1 MEGDFA
7 KKARS
12 RIKMI
17 DPIIAKHN
25 HEEQE
30 KINKDPLL
38 SDSEK
43 TQLIDM
49 LDSTLENTNG
59 HITDEKVKRLAVNG
73 DKLGVLFAR
82 MYRKTNEGDK
92 KRDKRLDS
100 LEASVERLSG
110 EVSQLRVESKEGDR
124 DLGKSIDALRDE
136 SREDSKSLNKKLDD
150 NQEKVMKAL
159 NELQK
164 KELIREGKESAET
177 SEDLSIKRQS
187 IFMAW
192 VERNQFWLFLIILL
206 IGIQGGNIGKWIMG
220 LMQLGN

>member
-1 MEGDFA
+1 
-7 KKARS
+7 
-12 RIKMI
+12 MI
-17 DPIIAKHN
+17 DPIIEKHN

-92 KRDKRLDS
+92 KRDKRLDN
-100 LEASVERLSG
+100 LESSVERLSQ

-159 NELQK
+159 NDLQK
-164 KELIREGKESAET
+164 KELIREGKESAE
-177 SEDLSIKRQS
+177 SEDQSLKRQNM
-187 IFMAW
+187 FMAW
-192 VERNQFWLFLIILL
+192 VERNQFWLFLVILL

>member
-1 MEGDFA
+1 
-7 KKARS
+7 
-12 RIKMI
+12 MI

-38 SDSEK
+38 SESEK
-43 TQLIDM
+43 AQLIDM
-49 LDSTLENTNG
+49 LDSNLENTNG

-100 LEASVERLSG
+100 LEASVEKLG
-110 EVSQLRVESKEGDR
+110 EEVSKLRTESKEGD
-124 DLGKSIDALRDE
+124 DSLGKSIDALRDE
-136 SREDSKSLNKKLDD
+136 SREDTKSLNKKLDD

-159 NELQK
+159 NDLQK
-164 KELIREGKESAET
+164 KELIREGKESVEENNPDF
-177 SEDLSIKRQS
+177 SLKRQNM
-187 IFMAW
+187 IMAW
-192 VERNQFWLFLIILL
+192 IERNQFLVLIILFL
-206 IGIQGGNIGKWIMG
+206 IGIQGGKIGNWFMG
-220 LMQLGN
+220 LFGNGTVTP

>member
-1 MEGDFA
+1 
-7 KKARS
+7 
-12 RIKMI
+12 MI

-43 TQLIDM
+43 AQLIDM
-49 LDSTLENTNG
+49 LDSNLENTNG

-100 LEASVERLSG
+100 LEASVEKLG
-110 EVSQLRVESKEGDR
+110 EEVSKLRTESKEGD
-124 DLGKSIDALRDE
+124 DSLGKSIDALRDE
-136 SREDSKSLNKKLDD
+136 SREGSKSLNKKLDD

-159 NELQK
+159 NDLQK
-164 KELIREGKESAET
+164 KELIREGKESAE
-177 SEDLSIKRQS
+177 EVNPDLSLKRQNM
-187 IFMAW
+187 IMAW
-192 VERNQFWLFLIILL
+192 IERNQFLVLLVLFL
-206 IGIQGGNIGKWIMG
+206 IGIQGGKIGNWFMG
-220 LMQLGN
+220 LFGNGTVTP

>member
-1 MEGDFA
+1 
-7 KKARS
+7 
-12 RIKMI
+12 MI

-30 KINKDPLL
+30 KIKSDPLL
-38 SDSEK
+38 PEPEK
-43 TQLIDM
+43 AQLIDM

-100 LEASVERLSG
+100 LEASVEKLG
-110 EVSQLRVESKEGDR
+110 EEVSKLRAESKEGD
-124 DLGKSIDALRDE
+124 DSLGKSIDALRDE
-136 SREDSKSLNKKLDD
+136 SREGSKSLSKKLDD

-159 NELQK
+159 NDLQK
-164 KELIREGKESAET
+164 KELIREGKESAEGGDIT
-177 SEDLSIKRQS
+177 LKRQNML
-187 IFMAW
+187 MAW
-192 VERNQFWLFLIILL
+192 IERNQFWLFLVILL
-206 IGIQGGNIGKWIMG
+206 IGIQGGNIGKWISG
-220 LMQLGN
+220 LLQIAN

>member
-1 MEGDFA
+1 
-7 KKARS
+7 
-12 RIKMI
+12 MI
-17 DPIIAKHN
+17 DPIIEKHN

-92 KRDKRLDS
+92 KRDKRLDN
-100 LEASVERLSG
+100 LESSVERLSQ

-159 NELQK
+159 NDLQK
-164 KELIREGKESAET
+164 KELIREGKESAE
-177 SEDLSIKRQS
+177 SEDPSLKRQNM
-187 IFMAW
+187 FMAW
-192 VERNQFWLFLIILL
+192 VERNQFWLFLVILL

>member
-1 MEGDFA
+1 
-7 KKARS
+7 
-12 RIKMI
+12 MI
-17 DPIIAKHN
+17 DPIIEKHN

-30 KINKDPLL
+30 KIKNDPLL
-38 SDSEK
+38 SEPEK
-43 TQLIDM
+43 EQLVDM
-49 LDSTLENTNG
+49 LDSTLANTNG

-92 KRDKRLDS
+92 KRDKRLDK
-100 LEASVERLSG
+100 LEASVEKLG
-110 EVSQLRVESKEGDR
+110 KDVAQLRVESKEGD
-124 DLGKSIDALRDE
+124 DSLGKSIDALRDE
-136 SREDSKSLNKKLDD
+136 SREGSKSLNKKLDE

-187 IFMAW
+187 IFMSW
-192 VERNQFWLFLIILL
+192 VERNQFWLFLVILL
-206 IGIQGGNIGKWIMG
+206 IGIQGGNIGKWVMG

>member
-1 MEGDFA
+1 
-7 KKARS
+7 
-12 RIKMI
+12 MI

-30 KINKDPLL
+30 KIKSDPLL
-38 SDSEK
+38 PEPEK
-43 TQLIDM
+43 AQLIDM

-100 LEASVERLSG
+100 LEASVEKLG
-110 EVSQLRVESKEGDR
+110 EEVSKLRTESKEGD
-124 DLGKSIDALRDE
+124 DSLGKSIDALRDE
-136 SREDSKSLNKKLDD
+136 SREGSKSLSKKLDE
-150 NQEKVMKAL
+150 NQEKVMQAL

-164 KELIREGKESAET
+164 KELIREGKESAE
-177 SEDLSIKRQS
+177 SEDPSLKRQNM
-187 IFMAW
+187 FMAW
-192 VERNQFWLFLIILL
+192 VERNQFWLFLVILL
-206 IGIQGGNIGKWIMG
+206 IGIQGGNISKWVMG

>member
-1 MEGDFA
+1 
-7 KKARS
+7 
-12 RIKMI
+12 MI
-17 DPIIAKHN
+17 DPIIEKHN

-30 KINKDPLL
+30 KIKNDPLL
-38 SDSEK
+38 SEPEK
-43 TQLIDM
+43 AQLVDM
-49 LDSTLENTNG
+49 LDSTLANTNG

-92 KRDKRLDS
+92 KRDKRLDK
-100 LEASVERLSG
+100 LEASVEKLG
-110 EVSQLRVESKEGDR
+110 KDVAQLRVESKEGD
-124 DLGKSIDALRDE
+124 DSLGKSIDALRDE
-136 SREDSKSLNKKLDD
+136 SREGSKSLSKKLDE

-187 IFMAW
+187 IFMSW
-192 VERNQFWLFLIILL
+192 VERNQFWLFLVILL
-206 IGIQGGNIGKWIMG
+206 IGIQGGNIGKWVMG

>member
-25 HEEQE
+25 HEEQD

-43 TQLIDM
+43 AQLIDM
-49 LDSTLENTNG
+49 LDSNLENTNG

-100 LEASVERLSG
+100 LEASVEKLSG

-136 SREDSKSLNKKLDD
+136 SREGSKSLSKKLDD
-150 NQEKVMKAL
+150 NQEKVMNAL

-164 KELIREGKESAET
+164 KELIREGKESVAEN
-177 SEDLSIKRQS
+177 EDITIKRQNM
-187 IFMAW
+187 IMAW
-192 VERNQFWLFLIILL
+192 IERNQFWVLIVLFI
-206 IGIQGGNIGKWIMG
+206 IGIQGGKIGDWLMG
-220 LMQLGN
+220 FFNLAN

>member
-43 TQLIDM
+43 AQLIDM
-49 LDSTLENTNG
+49 LDSNLENTNG

-100 LEASVERLSG
+100 LESSVERLSQ
-110 EVSQLRVESKEGDR
+110 EVSQLRVESKEGD
-124 DLGKSIDALRDE
+124 DSLGKSIDALRDE

-159 NELQK
+159 NDLQK
-164 KELIREGKESAET
+164 KELIREGKESAE
-177 SEDLSIKRQS
+177 SEDPSLKRQNM
-187 IFMAW
+187 FMAW
-192 VERNQFWLFLIILL
+192 VERNQFWLFLVILL